1 MSGSARGGPRL
12 PLTGLDK
19 AVAEVKEL
27 LDPSK
32 IGGAE
37 VCVLAAAEMGAEIVI
52 HDIDRTATWATWLP
66 GLAMGLPRVT

>member
-1 MSGSARGGPRL
+1 M
-12 PLTGLDK
+12 
-19 AVAEVKEL
+19 AEVKEL